1 MTLKVG
7 DDVQTQTLRV
17 LPDPR
22 AQVAQA
28 DYVAQYRFL
37 KDLGGMIE
45 GMADRM
51 DNLRSVRDQSKGL
64 AALASDAGLAEA
76 DVARV
81 KAAADSLGGK
91 LTGLEEEIQQ
101 TKSKSFYDPLDY
113 PGKLT
118 AELAYLYNTVAGT
131 VGTVDAPPT
140 DQAVARLG
148 ELRTRVGDVQG
159 RLQAVFDEDLA
170 RFNELIRSLGLDPVV
185 LKKDDRK
192 LIS

>member
-1 MTLKVG
+1 VG
-7 DDVQTQTLRV
+7 DDVQTQPLRV

-22 AQVAQA
+22 AKVPQA
-28 DYVAQYRFL
+28 DYVAQLSFL

-45 GMADRM
+45 GLADRM
-51 DNLRSVRDQSKGL
+51 DDLRSVRSQSRDLAGL
-64 AALASDAGLAEA
+64 AADAGLSEA
-76 DVARV
+76 DAARV

-91 LTGLEEEIQQ
+91 LTGLEEEMQQ

-131 VGTVDAPPT
+131 VGTVDAAPT

-148 ELRTRVGDVQG
+148 ELRPQVDDVGR
-159 RLQAVFDEDLA
+159 RLQTVLDEDLA
-170 RFNELIRSLGLDPVV
+170 RFNELIRSLGLEPVV
-185 LKKDDRK
+185 LKKEDRK